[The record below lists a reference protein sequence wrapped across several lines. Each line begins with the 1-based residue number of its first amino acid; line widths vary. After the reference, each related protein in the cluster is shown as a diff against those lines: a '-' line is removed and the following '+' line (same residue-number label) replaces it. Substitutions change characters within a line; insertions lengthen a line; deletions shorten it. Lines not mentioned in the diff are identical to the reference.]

1 MLVQNINGKPTLIY
15 INAEGT
21 AVPYPDGWVDFKAAG
36 GVSGEYDIGAFQER
50 THDKTAANQMRGS
63 RLDKKKEV
71 NHHAHM
77 TMQDVRSD
85 WHKQFAHY
93 GGNYDAHRAKKK
105 VLRKVAAKDENA
117 QNLRRPRA

>member
-1 MLVQNINGKPTLIY
+1 MLVQNINGKPTPIY

-71 NHHAHM
+71 NHHAHT
-77 TMQDVRSD
+77 TMQDVRAD
-85 WHKQFAHY
+85 WHKQFTHY
-93 GGNYDAHRAKKK
+93 GGSYISHY
-105 VLRKVAAKDENA
+105 
-117 QNLRRPRA
+117 RR